1 MKSCDDKSGLSA
13 RALVGRLA
21 PWTLAVVVLGLWAYA
36 AWVHPL
42 PYGQRVGQSFWQ
54 FMKEMGSFLPAMFI
68 LVGLFDVWVPRRI
81 VERHVGRESRF
92 LGMLWMIIF
101 ATLQAGPLYA
111 AFPIAVALWRKG
123 AAPRNV
129 FIYLG
134 AFAAMKIPMLTFEVT
149 FLGWEFSLV
158 RTAVTLPV
166 FIGIGYLMERLLPKG
181 FTLPE
186 TERPATGSPGRTPRT
201 ATAGEESN
209 PSAPRHR

>member
-1 MKSCDDKSGLSA
+1 MSKWSK
-13 RALVGRLA
+13 RLRQAA
-21 PWTLAVVVLGLWAYA
+21 PWALAAAVLLLWAVST
-36 AWVHPL
+36 WVISF
-42 PYGQRVGQSFWQ
+42 PYGQQVGTSFWQ
-54 FMKEMGSFLPAMFI
+54 FLKEMGSFLPAMFI

-81 VERHVGRESRF
+81 VERHVGQESGF

-111 AFPIAVALWRKG
+111 AFPVAVALWRKG
-123 AAPRNV
+123 AAPHNV

-166 FIGIGYLMERLLPKG
+166 FIGIGYLMGRLLPRS
-181 FTLPE
+181 FSLPDTPYTQAPE
-186 TERPATGSPGRTPRT
+186 PELRSRPQPK
-201 ATAGEESN
+201 
-209 PSAPRHR
+209 